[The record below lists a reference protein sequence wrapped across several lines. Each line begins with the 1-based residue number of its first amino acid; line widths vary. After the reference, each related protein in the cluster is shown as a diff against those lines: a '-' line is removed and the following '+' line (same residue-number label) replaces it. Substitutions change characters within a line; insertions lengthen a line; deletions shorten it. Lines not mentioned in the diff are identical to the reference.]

1 MRHRSAVDHRW
12 RREIKASVWPLV
24 VVVLEVLVEDPLKV
38 TATQDQ
44 QPVQALLPDGSYP
57 SLDRVGVR
65 RLDRRGDDLDPVGG
79 EDVVKAA
86 RELAVTVTNEEP
98 RPTGT
103 FSVHRELPCSLDH
116 PGPVRIVVTPA
127 SRTLRVWSSMRNK
140 T

>member
-44 QPVQALLPDGSYP
+44 QPVQALLPYGWY
-57 SLDRVGVR
+57 
-65 RLDRRGDDLDPVGG
+65 
-79 EDVVKAA
+79 
-86 RELAVTVTNEEP
+86 
-98 RPTGT
+98 
-103 FSVHRELPCSLDH
+103 
-116 PGPVRIVVTPA
+116 
-127 SRTLRVWSSMRNK
+127 RVWSSMRNK